1 VDVLWKRLCDWLEQ
15 GEDVVLATIVDH
27 DGSTPRTA
35 GSRMIVRRDGRIAG
49 TIGGGRLEAE
59 VMADAPGLIAAGAG
73 RLRSFDLGAGDV
85 AEAVDM
91 ICGGRVT
98 VLMEFIPS
106 DRAHRRLFATIR
118 DRSVHGPRVLLVA
131 SPEGEKDA
139 VGGIRRCLVG
149 EDGEVQGDAL
159 LTENQ
164 ALEVW
169 HRAGGSR
176 VPLPLSI
183 DDRTVFAS
191 PIHATGTVLLFGA
204 GHVSR
209 EVSRLCTAV
218 GFRTVV
224 VDDRPEFANPSRFE
238 TAGEIRVVEDFA
250 HAFTGLNAD
259 VDAYVVI
266 LTRGHRHDK
275 TVLAQA
281 LRTQAVYI
289 GMIGSRRKRD
299 DVYAALLQ
307 EGFSGED
314 LQRVHCPIGIEI
326 HAETPEEIA
335 FSIVGELIAVRAKAH
350 RSG

>member
-1 VDVLWKRLCDWLEQ
+1 
-15 GEDVVLATIVDH
+15 
-27 DGSTPRTA
+27 
-35 GSRMIVRRDGRIAG
+35 
-49 TIGGGRLEAE
+49 
-59 VMADAPGLIAAGAG
+59 
-73 RLRSFDLGAGDV
+73 
-85 AEAVDM
+85 
-91 ICGGRVT
+91 
-98 VLMEFIPS
+98 
-106 DRAHRRLFATIR
+106 
-118 DRSVHGPRVLLVA
+118 
-131 SPEGEKDA
+131 
-139 VGGIRRCLVG
+139 
-149 EDGEVQGDAL
+149 
-159 LTENQ
+159 
-164 ALEVW
+164 
-169 HRAGGSR
+169 
-176 VPLPLSI
+176 
-183 DDRTVFAS
+183 
-191 PIHATGTVLLFGA
+191 
-204 GHVSR
+204 
-209 EVSRLCTAV
+209 V

-314 LQRVHCPIGIEI
+314 LQRVHCPIGIAI

-335 FSIVGELIAVRAKAH
+335 VSIVGELIAVRAKAH